1 MGHFKC
7 TILFNICTISFVSYY
22 ICQQRLS
29 SVGELTDPPP
39 SVSCRVK
46 RPELLNYFHFL
57 ILNLYNI
64 IFIAIGGFLFRS
76 ELIKLRSFFSQTTRT
91 YLNISRRNTRSFQIH
106 YKTNKSWFKKFQ
118 GRFLDGG
125 ASILYSGTRKENWRE
140 SQRQK
145 RLREKI
151 GKNWR
156 GFFKKCAKVIY
167 SLGQRRKFE
176 ECLCKHDIRKQ
187 ERRSNVSR
195 KLLNNYVTRIFLE
208 HYKHYLKINKLAG

>member
-1 MGHFKC
+1 M
-7 TILFNICTISFVSYY
+7 
-22 ICQQRLS
+22 
-29 SVGELTDPPP
+29 
-39 SVSCRVK
+39 VSCFVRS
-46 RPELLNYFHFL
+46 YS
-57 ILNLYNI
+57 YNK
-64 IFIAIGGFLFRS
+64 IAQFY
-76 ELIKLRSFFSQTTRT
+76 SQTTRT
-91 YLNISRRNTRSFQIH
+91 YLNISRRNTRSFQIN
-106 YKTNKSWFKKFQ
+106 YKTNKCWFKKFQ
-118 GRFLDGG
+118 GCFLDGG

-145 RLREKI
+145 RLGEKI

-208 HYKHYLKINKLAG
+208 HYKHYLKINNWLVSNCGRYVNNPIYTNGESCWSFEKLSLSQEVVCIFYNQDGCAQI